1 MGASIDRR
9 GSGRG
14 VQSCPGVT
22 EAKSAMSDQ
31 GTMKRYLLGKAS
43 PEERAD
49 LENRYLSDA
58 SLFEELT
65 EAENDLI
72 DSYVRGKLSDFDRQE
87 FERQYLGP
95 PQRRARV
102 QFASALTE
110 ISREPRQVASVQKSS
125 FWQSLTFLFSQSS
138 PKLRWGLAAGAVA
151 MVLVI
156 GWLKTTSDR
165 SLRASLP
172 PPHVE
177 PNGRPQS
184 PGTAAPAPNGQVPGG
199 GNTAGIEI
207 AKADKPELDEFTV
220 QLTPGISRSGGAEA
234 RVFALPPKA
243 PWIKLRLA
251 LDNDDHPAYVAVV
264 ETAEGN
270 VIQRIGGLKSQ
281 LSGGNKV
288 VDLQISSRLIQAD
301 DYVVK
306 LSGTLVGTKGGEE
319 EVDVYSFR
327 AVNK

>member
-1 MGASIDRR
+1 
-9 GSGRG
+9 
-14 VQSCPGVT
+14 
-22 EAKSAMSDQ
+22 
-31 GTMKRYLLGKAS
+31 MKRYLLGRAS
-43 PEERAD
+43 PEERVD
-49 LENRYLSDA
+49 LENRYFSDA
-58 SLFEELT
+58 SLFERLT

-72 DSYVRGKLSDFDRQE
+72 DSYVRGELSDFDRQE
-87 FERQYLGP
+87 FERQYLGS

-102 QFASALTE
+102 QFANALTE
-110 ISREPRQVASVQKSS
+110 ISQESGQVASVQKSS

-151 MVLVI
+151 MVLAI

-184 PGTAAPAPNGQVPGG
+184 PGTAPSGQVPGG

-234 RVFALPPKA
+234 KVFAVPPKGS
-243 PWIKLRLA
+243 WIKLRLA

-270 VIQRIGGLKSQ
+270 VIRRIGGLKSQ

-288 VDLQISSRLIQAD
+288 VDLRIPSRLIQAD

-327 AVNK
+327 AVNQ

>member
-1 MGASIDRR
+1 
-9 GSGRG
+9 
-14 VQSCPGVT
+14 
-22 EAKSAMSDQ
+22 MSDQ
-31 GTMKRYLLGKAS
+31 GAMKRYLLGRAS
-43 PEERAD
+43 PEERVD
-49 LENRYLSDA
+49 LENRYFSDA
-58 SLFEELT
+58 SLFERLT

-72 DSYVRGKLSDFDRQE
+72 DSYVRGELSDFDRQE
-87 FERQYLGP
+87 FERQYLGS

-102 QFASALTE
+102 QFANALTE
-110 ISREPRQVASVQKSS
+110 ISQESGQVASDQKSS

-151 MVLVI
+151 MVLAI

-184 PGTAAPAPNGQVPGG
+184 PGTAPSGQVPGG

-234 RVFALPPKA
+234 KVFAVPPKVS
-243 PWIKLRLA
+243 WIKLRLA

-270 VIQRIGGLKSQ
+270 VIRRIGGLKSQ

-288 VDLQISSRLIQAD
+288 VDLRISSRLIQAN

-327 AVNK
+327 AVNQ

>member
-1 MGASIDRR
+1 M
-9 GSGRG
+9 
-14 VQSCPGVT
+14 
-22 EAKSAMSDQ
+22 
-31 GTMKRYLLGKAS
+31 TMKDKGRIRRYLLEGAS

-49 LENRYLSDA
+49 LENRYFSDA

-65 EAENDLI
+65 ETENDLI
-72 DSYVRGKLSDFDRQE
+72 DSYVRGELSDFDRQE
-87 FERQYLGP
+87 FERRYLRP

-102 QFASALTE
+102 QFASALAE
-110 ISREPRQVASVQKSS
+110 ISREPRQVVSFQRSS
-125 FWQSLTFLFSQSS
+125 FWQSLRFLFSHSS
-138 PKLRWGLAAGAVA
+138 PKLRWGLAASAVA
-151 MVLVI
+151 MVLAI

-172 PPHVE
+172 S
-177 PNGRPQS
+177 PQS
-184 PGTAAPAPNGQVPGG
+184 GTHQSLSTPTPQAIQAPSGQNAGG
-199 GNTAGIEI
+199 TEI
-207 AKADKPELDEFTV
+207 ARTETPELAEFTMK
-220 QLTPGISRSGGAEA
+220 LTPGISRSIGGTEA
-234 RVFALPPKA
+234 RAFAVPPKA
-243 PWIKLRLA
+243 SWIKLRLA

-288 VDLQISSRLIQAD
+288 VDLRISSRLIQAD

>member
-1 MGASIDRR
+1 
-9 GSGRG
+9 
-14 VQSCPGVT
+14 
-22 EAKSAMSDQ
+22 
-31 GTMKRYLLGKAS
+31 MKRYLLGKAS
-43 PEERAD
+43 PEERVD

-65 EAENDLI
+65 EAENNLI

-87 FERQYLGP
+87 FERQYLGS

-102 QFASALTE
+102 QFARALTE
-110 ISREPRQVASVQKSS
+110 ISQESRQVASVQKSS

-138 PKLRWGLAAGAVA
+138 PNLRWGLAAGVVA
-151 MVLVI
+151 TVLAI

-172 PPHVE
+172 PSHVE

-184 PGTAAPAPNGQVPGG
+184 PGTAAPAPSGQVPSG

-220 QLTPGISRSGGAEA
+220 QLTPGISRSGGAGTKTFTA
-234 RVFALPPKA
+234 PKA
-243 PWIKLRLA
+243 LWIDFQLT
-251 LDNDDHPAYVAVV
+251 LDNDAYPAYVAVV
-264 ETAEGN
+264 ETAEGG
-270 VIQRIGGLKSQ
+270 VIQRIRGLKSQ
-281 LSGGNKV
+281 LSGGDKV
-288 VDLQISSRLIQAD
+288 IHLRVSSHLIQSG
-301 DYVVK
+301 DYIIT
-306 LSGTLVGTKGGEE
+306 LSGSLEKGSEE

-327 AVNK
+327 AVNR